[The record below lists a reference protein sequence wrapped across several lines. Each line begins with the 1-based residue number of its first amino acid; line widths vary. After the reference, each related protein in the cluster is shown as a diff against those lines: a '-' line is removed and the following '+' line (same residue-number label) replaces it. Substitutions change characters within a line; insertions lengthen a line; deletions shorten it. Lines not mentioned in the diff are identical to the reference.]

1 MKINKI
7 ALQISV
13 FVLIVSSF
21 IACDKDFAT
30 LESDIINQDIATNFD
45 ILSLSE
51 TNPALTEVITKT
63 EALDP
68 VQTNGVGFS
77 ALGLYDDIYGRV
89 SSSFVAQLTLS
100 TYAPTFGDEA
110 VIDSVVLSIPYYGS
124 ITDIDEDGNYTFD
137 VDSILPEASSYNPIK
152 LSLYESSYF
161 IRDFDPN
168 AEFNEEQV
176 YYSNKYASSS
186 EMISD
191 ASLMS
196 NELSMLMPSPDPV
209 NHVTLD
215 ANGNLDI
222 NDRGFILTELDD
234 EGETQVTSRQF
245 PGIRLKLDPQF
256 WKEKILDKEGD
267 AVLSNANNFLEYF
280 RGIYFKAEPV
290 NDDGSYLLLNTAS
303 TNSNITIYY
312 TRLTPSTTD
321 DPDETEQTS
330 FTLNFGGNRINFLE
344 NSFDNESFEDLS
356 EEGSSRVYLKGGE
369 GTIGRILLFNGD
381 NEDDDPEINAF
392 EQFRSEFVV
401 TEDGKFV
408 KSKRLVNEANLV
420 FYVDDNVLNGEEPD
434 RIFLYDIENKT
445 PLVDYFL
452 DGINNALPLFS
463 VSNHLGPL
471 QRVNDDPNENGIKY
485 KLKITEHINNLLVR
499 DSTNVEL
506 GLAVSLNVNLEES
519 IGQRKVLTSDN
530 SDFTVPVSSV
540 LTPRGTVLHGSN
552 TEDESKKVYLEIYYT
567 EPNN

>member
-100 TYAPTFGDEA
+100 SYAPTFGDEA

-290 NDDGSYLLLNTAS
+290 NDDGSYLILNTAS

-356 EEGSSRVYLKGGE
+356 EEGSSRIYLKGGE